1 MKNLYYVIVILFL
14 VTLSSCKDK
23 MVEQNLL
30 RAESLIQDLPDSAL
44 VVLDSLYA
52 QTPLSNSEQNARL
65 ALLLT

>member
-1 MKNLYYVIVILFL
+1 
-14 VTLSSCKDK
+14 